1 MANYFD
7 KQGNVYRIDDP
18 KVLTKKEHIDVWS
31 EDGEAFTLPAK
42 VAIEHKL
49 TAEEKA
55 QVITAL
61 SERIAELIK
70 VIGTGGGCPVIDPVG
85 PWTVSGTHAATQQL
99 ANLAQGIFG
108 GGCRAIDPPGL
119 ASILGTQVLP
129 QQNELL
135 TAMLRARLGGC
146 PNIDPANQLSMLGT
160 LAQLAATP
168 AAAAQRP
175 ASSGCPNIDPANIGT
190 LVGTL
195 AQLAARPQANA
206 FANLFGGGCPNID
219 PVQIGS
225 MLGTLAALGG
235 LRS

>member
-1 MANYFD
+1 M
-7 KQGNVYRIDDP
+7 NVADFHRPGAIIFIHKILLLSSVQFPEGIGCY
-18 KVLTKKEHIDVWS
+18 
-31 EDGEAFTLPAK
+31 PAGCFR
-42 VAIEHKL
+42 VEGLNLFSRFHCCDSQL
-49 TAEEKA
+49 
-55 QVITAL
+55 VIA
-61 SERIAELIK
+61 
-70 VIGTGGGCPVIDPVG
+70 
-85 PWTVSGTHAATQQL
+85 L

-119 ASILGTQVLP
+119 ASILGTQALP

-195 AQLAARPQANA
+195 VQLAARPQANA